1 MSIILET
8 RFRLLE
14 DEKFIREMETEMDY
28 FKEQMFLM
36 AEAIR
41 EKQFSADRLRSRLE
55 RLVEI
60 GRTSTHGFKHSKVLQ
75 ILVSN

>member
-1 MSIILET
+1 MTRKMSIILET

-36 AEAIR
+36 AEAIK
-41 EKQFSADRLRSRLE
+41 EKQRSTDNLRHRLE
-55 RLVEI
+55 RLAEI
-60 GRTSTHGFKHSKVLQ
+60 GGTSTHV
-75 ILVSN
+75 

>member
-1 MSIILET
+1 MSRKMSSILET

-14 DEKFIREMETEMDY
+14 DEKFIREMETEIDY

-36 AEAIR
+36 AEAIK
-41 EKQFSADRLRSRLE
+41 EKQQSTDNLRHRLE

-60 GRTSTHGFKHSKVLQ
+60 GRASTHV
-75 ILVSN
+75 

>member
-1 MSIILET
+1 MTRKMSSILET

-36 AEAIR
+36 SEAIK
-41 EKQFSADRLRSRLE
+41 EKQFFTDRLRRRLE
-55 RLVEI
+55 RLAEI
-60 GRTSTHGFKHSKVLQ
+60 GRTSTNV
-75 ILVSN
+75 

>member
-1 MSIILET
+1 MTRKMSSILET

-14 DEKFIREMETEMDY
+14 DEKFIREMETEIDY

-36 AEAIR
+36 AEAIK
-41 EKQFSADRLRSRLE
+41 EKQHSTDTLRNRLE

-60 GRTSTHGFKHSKVLQ
+60 GRTSTHV
-75 ILVSN
+75 

>member
-1 MSIILET
+1 MTRKMSSILET

-36 AEAIR
+36 SEAIK
-41 EKQFSADRLRSRLE
+41 EKQFSTDRLRSRLE
-55 RLVEI
+55 RLAEI
-60 GRTSTHGFKHSKVLQ
+60 GRTSTNV
-75 ILVSN
+75 

>member
-1 MSIILET
+1 MTRKMSSILET

-14 DEKFIREMETEMDY
+14 DEKFIREMETEIDY

-36 AEAIR
+36 SEAIK
-41 EKQFSADRLRSRLE
+41 EKQHSTDNLRHRLE

-60 GRTSTHGFKHSKVLQ
+60 GRNSTHV
-75 ILVSN
+75 

>member
-1 MSIILET
+1 MTRKMSSILET

-36 AEAIR
+36 SEAIKR
-41 EKQFSADRLRSRLE
+41 IANSNS
-55 RLVEI
+55 
-60 GRTSTHGFKHSKVLQ
+60 
-75 ILVSN
+75 VSDLFN

>member
-1 MSIILET
+1 MTRKMSSILET
-8 RFRLLE
+8 QFRLLE

-36 AEAIR
+36 AEAIK
-41 EKQFSADRLRSRLE
+41 EKQHSTDTLRHRLE

-60 GRTSTHGFKHSKVLQ
+60 GRTRTHV
-75 ILVSN
+75 

>member
-1 MSIILET
+1 MTRKMSSILET

-36 AEAIR
+36 AEAIK
-41 EKQFSADRLRSRLE
+41 EKQHSTDTLRHRLE

-60 GRTSTHGFKHSKVLQ
+60 GRTSTHV
-75 ILVSN
+75 

>member
-1 MSIILET
+1 MTRKMSSILET

-36 AEAIR
+36 SEAIK
-41 EKQFSADRLRSRLE
+41 EKQFSTDTLRSRLE
-55 RLVEI
+55 RLAEI
-60 GRTSTHGFKHSKVLQ
+60 GRTSTNV
-75 ILVSN
+75 

>member
-1 MSIILET
+1 MTRKMSSILET

-14 DEKFIREMETEMDY
+14 DEKFIREMETEIDY

-36 AEAIR
+36 AEAIK
-41 EKQFSADRLRSRLE
+41 EKQHSTDTLRHRLE

-60 GRTSTHGFKHSKVLQ
+60 GRTSTHV
-75 ILVSN
+75 